1 MVIVIDTNII
11 LDALLKRE
19 PFDVYAYEILK
30 SCDKGQIKAYIASFA
45 VTDIYYFITRLKS
58 HDDTI
63 KALKSLFNLVDV
75 VSVTKTDIKK
85 AMMLNDFKDLEDALQ
100 FQSAKKVKADF
111 IVTRDKEFQ
120 KICGKAIAPE
130 MLLKALKNG

>member
-19 PFDVYAYEILK
+19 PFDAYAYEILK
-30 SCDKGQIKAYIASFA
+30 SCDKGQIKAHIASFA
-45 VTDIYYFITRLKS
+45 VTDIYYFISRIKS

-75 VSVTKTDIKK
+75 VSITKSDIKK
-85 AMMLNDFKDLEDALQ
+85 AITIDTFKDLEDALQ
-100 FQSAKKVKADF
+100 FQSAKKAKADF

-120 KICGKAIAPE
+120 KICSKAIEPE
-130 MLLKALKNG
+130 MLLKLLT

>member
-19 PFDVYAYEILK
+19 PFDLCAYEILK
-30 SCDKGQIKAYIASFA
+30 SCDRGQIKAYIASFA
-45 VTDIYYFITRLKS
+45 VSDIYYFTTRLKS

-63 KALKSLFNLVDV
+63 SALKSLFNLVDI
-75 VSVTKTDIKK
+75 VSITKNDIKK
-85 AMMLNDFKDLEDALQ
+85 AMLSKNFKDLEDALQ
-100 FQSAKKVKADF
+100 FQSAMKVKADY

-120 KICGKAIAPE
+120 KVCEKAIAPE
-130 MLLKALKNG
+130 MLLNTFM

>member
-19 PFDVYAYEILK
+19 PFDLHAYEILK
-30 SCDKGQIKAYIASFA
+30 SCDRGQIKAYIASFA
-45 VTDIYYFITRLKS
+45 VTDIYYFTTRLKS

-63 KALKSLFNLVDV
+63 SALKSLFNLVDI
-75 VSVTKTDIKK
+75 VSITKNDIKK
-85 AMMLNDFKDLEDALQ
+85 AMLSNDFKDLEDALQ
-100 FQSAKKVKADF
+100 FQSAMKVKADF

-120 KICGKAIAPE
+120 KVCDKAITPE
-130 MLLKALKNG
+130 QLLKAFV